1 MDEALDFLRG
11 RLDSLIE
18 ADRFD
23 LIRGGVHIGGGDRT
37 ATHRRRLRIHRLPRG
52 ARLAQSSRLARPIN
66 CCGSCELDTPNSDF
80 AESATDHFPT
90 MPRCDGTSRRCFF
103 TCALA

>member
-18 ADRFD
+18 ADRLD

-37 ATHRRRLRIHRLPRG
+37 ARHRRRLRIYRLPRG
-52 ARLAQSSRLARPIN
+52 ARIAQSSRLARPIN
-66 CCGSCELDTPNSDF
+66 CCGSCAVDFYLDRIVKEPLHARAS
-80 AESATDHFPT
+80 SH
-90 MPRCDGTSRRCFF
+90 M
-103 TCALA
+103 